1 MTRLM
6 KFYAVLMIAFLP
18 SLTTAAGS
26 SAAGETNFPA
36 DEVATFSNRVQQ
48 DLASRSVSVAI
59 VARVGRD
66 PAQIP
71 DGIRYTHL
79 GFFVYSTIT
88 LPDGSTGQGYRV
100 YNLYQRGG
108 EPTVSDLVQ
117 DSPAEFFAGAKRL
130 DAGIIIPDP
139 KLQRKL
145 LGVINSP
152 TYAALHN
159 PRYAVLANPRSN
171 QFQNSNEHVLN
182 VLMAAIY
189 NTGSLAQIKANI
201 TAYFD
206 PQVVAITGLKR
217 AFAPLAS
224 AALTTQDHGP
234 VIATT
239 TFGAVSR
246 FMDSYDLTSQ
256 TYRITP
262 TSVSRF

>member
-1 MTRLM
+1 MTRLV
-6 KFYAVLMIAFLP
+6 KLYALLMIAFIP
-18 SLTTAAGS
+18 SLTAAAGS
-26 SAAGETNFPA
+26 SAARAVNFPE
-36 DEVATFSNRVQQ
+36 DEVAAFANRVQR
-48 DLASRSVSVAI
+48 DLASRGVGVAI

-71 DGIRYTHL
+71 DGVIYTHL

-117 DSPAEFFAGAKRL
+117 DSPADFFASAKRL

-145 LGVINSP
+145 RAVINSP
-152 TYAALHN
+152 TYPALHN
-159 PRYAVLANPRSN
+159 PRYAVLANPRNN

-189 NTGSLAQIKANI
+189 DTGSLAQITANI
-201 TAYFD
+201 TAYFE
-206 PQVVAITGLKR
+206 PQVIAISGLKR

-224 AALTTQDHGP
+224 AALTTQDHGS

-239 TFGAVSR
+239 TFGSISR

>member
-1 MTRLM
+1 MTRFN
-6 KFYAVLMIAFLP
+6 KFCAAIIIALLP
-18 SLTTAAGS
+18 TVTTAGS
-26 SAAGETNFPA
+26 SAASEPVLPQA
-36 DEVATFSNRVQQ
+36 EVASFANRVQQ
-48 DLASRSVSVAI
+48 DLASRGVSVAI

-66 PAQIP
+66 PDQIP
-71 DGIRYTHL
+71 EGIVYTHL
-79 GFFVYSTIT
+79 GFFVYSMLTF
-88 LPDGSTGQGYRV
+88 PDGSTGQGYRV
-100 YNLYQRGG
+100 YNLYQRSDA
-108 EPTVSDLVQ
+108 PTVSDLVQ
-117 DSPAEFFAGAKRL
+117 DSPAEFFASAKRL

-139 KLQRKL
+139 KLQQKL
-145 LGVINSP
+145 RAVINSP

-189 NTGSLAQIKANI
+189 DTGSIAQIKANI

-239 TFGAVSR
+239 TFGSVSR
-246 FMDSYDLTSQ
+246 FMREYGLASEV
-256 TYRITP
+256 YRITP
-262 TSVSRF
+262 TAISRF